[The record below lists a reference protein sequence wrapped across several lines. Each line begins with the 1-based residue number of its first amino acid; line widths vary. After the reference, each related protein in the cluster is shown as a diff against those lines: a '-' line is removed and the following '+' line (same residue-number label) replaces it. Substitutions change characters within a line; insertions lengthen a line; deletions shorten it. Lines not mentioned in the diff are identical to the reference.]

1 MLAMTRPTRRV
12 QQMGVTLLE
21 LAIVMTIVGIL
32 AVVAVPSIVDRW
44 QRATV
49 ILLAEQF
56 ASAVSLARA
65 TAQYQHVQ
73 VHLRPQHGLADWSAG
88 WEVVSSPPADTPDK
102 TSKPTQEILWST
114 SPAIPPTVHITSNF
128 PDDTFSFA
136 PVGYSRTSNGA
147 FLSGTL
153 TITSGRHTRSVTIN
167 DVGRARICDPSTNTN
182 CTATGDTP

>member
-1 MLAMTRPTRRV
+1 MTCATRRM
-12 QQMGVTLLE
+12 QQTGVTLLE
-21 LAIVMTIVGIL
+21 LAVVMTIVGIL

-56 ASAVSLARA
+56 ASAVSLART

-73 VHLRPQHGLADWSAG
+73 AHLRPRDGAADWSKG
-88 WEVVSSPPADTPDK
+88 WEVVTSPPASSPDR
-102 TSKPTQEILWST
+102 TSKPTQETLLSA
-114 SPAIPPTVHITSNF
+114 SPSIPPTVRITSNF

-147 FLSGTL
+147 SLFRTL

-167 DVGRARICDPSTNTN
+167 DVGRARICDPGTVTD
-182 CTATGDTP
+182 CPVTGDTP

>member
-1 MLAMTRPTRRV
+1 MTCATRRM
-12 QQMGVTLLE
+12 QQTGVTLLE
-21 LAIVMTIVGIL
+21 LAVVMTIVGIL

-73 VHLRPQHGLADWSAG
+73 AHLRPQGGAADWSRG
-88 WEVVSSPPADTPDK
+88 WEVVTSPPAISPDT
-102 TSKPTQEILWST
+102 TSKPAQETLLSA
-114 SPAIPPTVHITSNF
+114 SPSIPPTVHITSKF
-128 PDDTFSFA
+128 PNDTFSFA
-136 PVGYSRTSNGA
+136 PVGYSRRGNGA

-153 TITSGRHTRSVTIN
+153 TITSGRHTRRVRIN
-167 DVGRARICDPSTNTN
+167 DVGRARICDPSTDTN
-182 CTATGDTP
+182 CPVDGDTP